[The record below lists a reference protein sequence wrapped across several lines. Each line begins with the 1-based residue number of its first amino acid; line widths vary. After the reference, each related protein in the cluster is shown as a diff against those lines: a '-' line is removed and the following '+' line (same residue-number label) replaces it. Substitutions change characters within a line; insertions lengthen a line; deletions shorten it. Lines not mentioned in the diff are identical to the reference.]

1 MKEAEYPSRGS
12 DEMSEKENQPSVLE
26 LVMPKGVTDD
36 KQDIHHLILEAL
48 EEVLDEILGKP
59 MRQAFYDLLER
70 NYYISRD
77 SIPSQL
83 GDFLLILERNFG
95 KNGKAIRREVAL
107 RLTQNLLARKR

>member
-1 MKEAEYPSRGS
+1 MHEEGNSPSL
-12 DEMSEKENQPSVLE
+12 LE
-26 LVMPKGVTDD
+26 LVMAKGVTVD
-36 KQDIHHLILEAL
+36 KEDIDRLILESL
-48 EEVLDEILGKP
+48 DDVLDETLGKP

-95 KNGKAIRREVAL
+95 KNGKAIRRDIAQ
-107 RLTQNLLARKR
+107 RLTQNVAARKHQHDVYPQRD